1 MVSSQ
6 SNSSAFPDI
15 RKRTRMVGSGQ
26 TLSIIDKI
34 VSSLTGKIK
43 AKVLFVIQRI
53 LIRFISLTLTLK

>member
-1 MVSSQ
+1 MVLSQ
-6 SNSSAFPDI
+6 SNCSAFPDI
-15 RKRTRMVGSGQ
+15 GKRMRMVGSGQ

-53 LIRFISLTLTLK
+53 LIRFISLTLMLK